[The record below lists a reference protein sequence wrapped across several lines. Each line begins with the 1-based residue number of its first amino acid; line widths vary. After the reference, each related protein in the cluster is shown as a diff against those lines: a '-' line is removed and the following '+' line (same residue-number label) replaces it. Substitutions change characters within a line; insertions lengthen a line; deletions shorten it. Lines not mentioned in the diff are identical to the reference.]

1 MADPMDLVRRHYRAV
16 NARDLDEVVAQ
27 YQRDCVTEAVFLHDP
42 SAGTC
47 RGREENRARWATLFA
62 GWTGALDGGAFYA
75 LTTGSAGE

>member
-42 SAGTC
+42 SAGTS
-47 RGREENRARWATLFA
+47 RGREENRAR
-62 GWTGALDGGAFYA
+62 
-75 LTTGSAGE
+75 